1 MAKSKPE
8 MVLAAD
14 LKKAGISFERE
25 VLAIPGRMFRFDFYL
40 GYDLLIEVQGG
51 LYLGWKGGHS
61 SPKGILRDMEKAN
74 LACFHGYRLLCFD
87 SDAVYSGSA
96 LDMIVR
102 TLAKLK
108 RAYEE
113 AQPIT

>member
-1 MAKSKPE
+1 VAKSKPE

-14 LKKAGISFERE
+14 LKKAGIAFERE
-25 VLAIPGRMFRFDFYL
+25 YACIPGRMFRFDFFL

-51 LYLGWKGGHS
+51 IYMRRGAHS
-61 SPKGILRDMEKAN
+61 RPENIIRDMEKAN

-96 LDMIVR
+96 IRFIQQV
-102 TLAKLK
+102 LAKLK